1 MITVHEGD
9 GPTAVIRL
17 PAGFDGP
24 QWRPAHY
31 PPLEVIDGQHRLWAF
46 ENEHVDSGFE
56 LPVVAFHGLDISWQA
71 YLFWT
76 INIKPKRI
84 NASLAFDMYPLLRTE
99 DWLERFEGHSIYR
112 ETRAQELTEAMWAH
126 PESPW
131 YHRINM
137 LGDPGNRS
145 VRQAAWIRS
154 LLATYVKSFE
164 GPGIAIGGLFGAPVG
179 SDQEALPWSR
189 AQQAAFLILGW
200 QTLRGAIR
208 DSTVPWAVD
217 LRTTSQQPLLEQEY
231 DPAFAG
237 PYTLL
242 NTDQGVRGVLFITN
256 DLCYI
261 LASDLRL
268 REWQAEDDAAAADEP
283 AVHRALTSLRA
294 QEVSR
299 FLSSIAGHLATF
311 DWRSASAP
319 SLARSEDERSVKLVF
334 RGSGGYRELRRQ
346 LLRHLARDVG
356 MVGSAARDV
365 LDMLGYQ

>member
-1 MITVHEGD
+1 M
-9 GPTAVIRL
+9 
-17 PAGFDGP
+17 
-24 QWRPAHY
+24 
-31 PPLEVIDGQHRLWAF
+31 
-46 ENEHVDSGFE
+46 
-56 LPVVAFHGLDISWQA
+56 
-71 YLFWT
+71 
-76 INIKPKRI
+76 
-84 NASLAFDMYPLLRTE
+84 
-99 DWLERFEGHSIYR
+99 
-112 ETRAQELTEAMWAH
+112 
-126 PESPW
+126 
-131 YHRINM
+131 
-137 LGDPGNRS
+137 
-145 VRQAAWIRS
+145 
-154 LLATYVKSFE
+154 KSFE